1 MFRRFR
7 VSQDKFL
14 VFLFMLSLVIILNL
28 LLASGVLRVSQV
40 VTPFFIFY
48 ILYSYENIYKKL
60 THFRYRD

>member
-28 LLASGVLRVSQV
+28 FLTSGVLKVSQV

-48 ILYSYENIYKKL
+48 ILMKIFKKN
-60 THFRYRD
+60 